1 MNKDGLF
8 EATKDIDNSWKS
20 LLSELQGHGVSEAA
34 VLHQG
39 DFVEGFWQ
47 GVEAVQQAK
56 PVDAQFSGAYF
67 LLPRRSISAQQSTAQ
82 HAKT

>member
-8 EATKDIDNSWKS
+8 EASKDIDSSWKS

-34 VLHQG
+34 VPHKG

-56 PVDAQFSGAYF
+56 PVDAQFSGTSFSLA
-67 LLPRRSISAQQSTAQ
+67 
-82 HAKT
+82 